1 MMKMTLLRRG
11 RLMSSREMLSSV
23 FHFPAGITIDSIDPS
38 ANELVIGVAC
48 DFPSMP
54 CPECQQLSARIHS
67 RYPRLV
73 ADLPCAGRNVILVLT
88 VRKFVCGTP
97 TCPRKIFTER
107 LPGLVESYARM
118 TSRLIALVQAL
129 GLVAGGRL
137 GTRLADR
144 LGVAPT
150 PSTLLRH
157 LMQLPAPLTRA
168 VRVLGVDDFA
178 WKKRFTYGTI
188 LVDLERRKIIDVLPD
203 RESAT
208 VEAWLKE
215 HPEVEFV
222 SRDRGKDFTKAATM
236 GAPQAQQ
243 VVDRFHVVKN
253 LSEVLQEILGHCRAE
268 IRQGEAAVSEF
279 EQAAEERAR
288 GLPTVATW
296 QQRTPAHV
304 KKAHQARQASR
315 DDRYQQMTTLRAQGL
330 TQSEVAKRMGMSERA
345 VRQWLK
351 RGAAPTNE
359 RQFRRR
365 SVFDPYA
372 AYVLHRWQDGMH
384 EAKQLYEEIQVQGFS
399 GTVRIV
405 QRFVQA
411 LRDDP
416 EKMPLAPA
424 TGADRFSSKTATWL
438 FIRDPKQLTTE
449 KQAELE
455 LICQRSETA
464 RQTYELTQQL
474 MSMLR
479 LRRGQEFERWLSAV
493 EASQIPELRRFA
505 QGLLKDKSAVVAGLT
520 LSYSNGPVE
529 AQVQKLKVV
538 KRSMYGRAKLPLL
551 RQRLL
556 HVA

>member
-1 MMKMTLLRRG
+1 MDPREIALF
-11 RLMSSREMLSSV
+11 SRV
-23 FHFPAGITIDSIDPS
+23 FHLPAEITMTSVDPS
-38 ANELVIGVAC
+38 PTELVMGVAC
-48 DFPSMP
+48 QAPCME
-54 CPECQQLSARIHS
+54 CPECHQPSARIHGS
-67 RYPRLV
+67 YQRMV
-73 ADLPCAGRNVILVLT
+73 ADLPCAGRNVLLMLT
-88 VRKFVCGTP
+88 VRKFVCSTP
-97 TCPRKIFTER
+97 ACSRKIFTER
-107 LPGLVESYARM
+107 LPGLVESYGRM
-118 TSRLIALVQAL
+118 TGRLIALLQAVGL
-129 GLVAGGRL
+129 GAGGQM
-137 GTRLADR
+137 GTRQADR
-144 LGVAPT
+144 SGIAT
-150 PSTLLRH
+150 SPSTLLRH
-157 LMQLPAPLTRA
+157 LMQLPAPLARA

-188 LVDLERRKIIDVLPD
+188 LVDLERRKIIDVLAD

-208 VEAWLKE
+208 VEAWLHE
-215 HPEVEFV
+215 HPEVELV
-222 SRDRGKDFTKAATM
+222 VRDRGKDFTKAATI

-268 IRQGEAAVSEF
+268 IRQGEAPMPQLETA
-279 EQAAEERAR
+279 AAERTRAR
-288 GLPTVATW
+288 PSVATW

-315 DDRYQQMTTLRAQGL
+315 DDRYRQMTTLRAQGL
-330 TQSEVAKRMGMSERA
+330 TQREVARRMGMSERA
-345 VRQWLK
+345 VRTWLK

-372 AYVLHRWQDGMH
+372 AYVLQRWQDGMH
-384 EAKQLYEEIQVQGFS
+384 EAKHLYEEIQAQGFS
-399 GTVRIV
+399 GTIRIV

-411 LRDDP
+411 LRDEP
-416 EKMPLAPA
+416 EKITLAPA

-438 FIRDPKQLTTE
+438 FIRDPKQLTTK

-464 RQTYELTQQL
+464 RKTYALTQQF

-479 LRRGQEFERWLSAV
+479 LRRGQDFEIWLSAV
-493 EASQIPELRRFA
+493 EASSIPELRRFA
-505 QGLLKDKSAVVAGLT
+505 QGLLKDKDAVVAGLT

-529 AQVQKLKVV
+529 AQVHKLKLV

-556 HVA
+556 HAA

>member
-1 MMKMTLLRRG
+1 MG
-11 RLMSSREMLSSV
+11 SRELFSSV

-38 ANELVIGVAC
+38 VNELVMRVAC

-54 CPECQQLSARIHS
+54 CPECQQPSVRIHS
-67 RYPRLV
+67 RYQRLV
-73 ADLPCAGRNVILVLT
+73 ADLPCAGRNVLLLLT
-88 VRKFVCGTP
+88 VRKFVRSTP

-107 LPGLVESYARM
+107 LPGLVESYGRM
-118 TSRLIALVQAL
+118 TRRLIALLQAL
-129 GLVAGGRL
+129 GLGAGGHL
-137 GTRLADR
+137 GTRQADR
-144 LGVAPT
+144 SGIATT

-157 LMQLPAPLTRA
+157 VMQLPAPLARA
-168 VRVLGVDDFA
+168 VRILGVDDFA

-188 LVDLERRKIIDVLPD
+188 LVDLERRKIIDVLAD

-208 VEAWLKE
+208 VAAWLQE
-215 HPEVEFV
+215 HPEVELV
-222 SRDRGKDFTKAATM
+222 IRDRGKDFSKAATV

-243 VVDRFHVVKN
+243 VVDRFHMVKN
-253 LSEVLQEILGHCRAE
+253 LSEVLQEILGHGRAE
-268 IRQGEAAVSEF
+268 IRQGEAPLPQLEKAG
-279 EQAAEERAR
+279 EEPTRP
-288 GLPTVATW
+288 LPTAATCEP
-296 QQRTPAHV
+296 RTPAHV
-304 KKAHQARQASR
+304 KKVHQARQASR
-315 DDRYQQMTTLRAQGL
+315 EDRYTQMTTLRAQGL

-345 VRQWLK
+345 VRHWLK

-372 AYVLHRWQDGMH
+372 TYVLQRWQDGIH
-384 EAKQLYEEIQVQGFS
+384 EAKQLYEEIQARGFS

-416 EKMPLAPA
+416 EKLPLAPA
-424 TGADRFSSKTATWL
+424 SGADRFSSKTATWL
-438 FIRDPKQLTTE
+438 FIRDPAQLPTE

-464 RQTYELTQQL
+464 RQTYELTQQF

-479 LRRGQEFERWLSAV
+479 LRRGQDFEMWLSAV

-505 QGLLKDKSAVVAGLT
+505 QGLR
-520 LSYSNGPVE
+520 
-529 AQVQKLKVV
+529 
-538 KRSMYGRAKLPLL
+538 KRQERRGRRTDPLL
-551 RQRLL
+551 Q
-556 HVA
+556 

>member
-1 MMKMTLLRRG
+1 MTR
-11 RLMSSREMLSSV
+11 
-23 FHFPAGITIDSIDPS
+23 
-38 ANELVIGVAC
+38 
-48 DFPSMP
+48 
-54 CPECQQLSARIHS
+54 
-67 RYPRLV
+67 
-73 ADLPCAGRNVILVLT
+73 
-88 VRKFVCGTP
+88 
-97 TCPRKIFTER
+97 
-107 LPGLVESYARM
+107 
-118 TSRLIALVQAL
+118 RLIALLQAL
-129 GLVAGGRL
+129 GLGAGGQL
-137 GTRLADR
+137 GTRQAER
-144 LGVAPT
+144 SGIATT

-157 LMQLPAPLTRA
+157 VMQLPAPLTRA
-168 VRVLGVDDFA
+168 VQVLGVDDFA

-188 LVDLERRKIIDVLPD
+188 LVDLERRKIIDVLAD

-208 VEAWLKE
+208 VAAWLKE
-215 HPEVEFV
+215 HPEVELV
-222 SRDRGKDFTKAATM
+222 SRDRGKDFSKAATV

-268 IRQGEAAVSEF
+268 IRQGEAPMPQLEKAGKEPT
-279 EQAAEERAR
+279 RP
-288 GLPTVATW
+288 LPTAATW

-330 TQSEVAKRMGMSERA
+330 TQREVAKRMGMSERA
-345 VRQWLK
+345 VRTWLK

-359 RQFRRR
+359 RHFRRQ

-372 AYVLHRWQDGMH
+372 AYVLERWQDGIH
-384 EAKQLYEEIQVQGFS
+384 EAKQLSEEIQAQGFS

-416 EKMPLAPA
+416 ERIPLAPA
-424 TGADRFSSKTATWL
+424 SGADRFSSKTATWL

-464 RQTYELTQQL
+464 RKTYALTQQF

-479 LRRGQEFERWLSAV
+479 LRRGQDFETWLSAV

-520 LSYSNGPVE
+520 LAYSNGPVE
-529 AQVQKLKVV
+529 AQVQKLKLV
-538 KRSMYGRAKLPLL
+538 KRSMFGRAKLPLL

-556 HVA
+556 NAV

>member
-1 MMKMTLLRRG
+1 MDPREMTLL
-11 RLMSSREMLSSV
+11 SSL
-23 FHFPAGITIDSIDPS
+23 FHLPAGIAITSVHPS
-38 ANELVIGVAC
+38 ASELVIGVAC
-48 DFPSMP
+48 QAVSMP
-54 CPECQQLSARIHS
+54 CPECHQSSVRIHGHYQ
-67 RYPRLV
+67 RTV
-73 ADLPCAGRNVILVLT
+73 ADLPCAGRNVILALT
-88 VRKFVCGTP
+88 VRKFVCSTP
-97 TCPRKIFTER
+97 SCPRRIFTER
-107 LPGLVESYARM
+107 LPGLVESYGRM
-118 TSRLIALVQAL
+118 TPRLIALVQAF
-129 GLVAGGRL
+129 GLAAGGQM
-137 GTRLADR
+137 GTRQADR
-144 LGVAPT
+144 TGIATT

-178 WKKRFTYGTI
+178 WKKRLTYGTI
-188 LVDLERRKIIDVLPD
+188 LVDLERRKIIDVLLD

-208 VEAWLKE
+208 VETWLQA
-215 HPEVEFV
+215 HPEVDIV
-222 SRDRGKDFTKAATM
+222 SRDRGKEFAKAATL

-243 VVDRFHVVKN
+243 VVDRFHMVRN

-268 IRQGEAAVSEF
+268 IRQGEAPLPPLEKA
-279 EQAAEERAR
+279 AAEPTRP
-288 GLPTVATW
+288 LPTAATCEP
-296 QQRTPAHV
+296 RTPAHV
-304 KKAHQARQASR
+304 KKVHQARQASR
-315 DDRYQQMTTLRAQGL
+315 DDRYHQMTTLRTQGL
-330 TQSEVAKRMGMSERA
+330 TQREVAKRMGMSERT
-345 VRQWLK
+345 VRHWLK

-372 AYVLHRWQDGMH
+372 AYVLQRWQDGIY
-384 EAKQLYEEIQVQGFS
+384 EAKQLYAEIRAQGFP

-416 EKMPLAPA
+416 EKIPLAPA

-438 FIRDPKQLTTE
+438 FIRDPKQLTTK
-449 KQAELE
+449 KQVELE

-464 RQTYELTQQL
+464 RKTYELTQQF
-474 MSMLR
+474 MRMLR
-479 LRRGQEFERWLSAV
+479 LRRGQEFEMWLSAV

-505 QGLLKDKSAVVAGLT
+505 KGLLRDKSAVVAGLT

-529 AQVQKLKVV
+529 AQVQKLKLV
-538 KRSMYGRAKLPLL
+538 KRSMFGRAKLPLL